1 MDFHFDLNFTEES
14 SSLPSTISLLF
25 FSFTFI
31 FSIFSLSLYILRL
44 RPWCNC
50 DLCRSYLSSAWSESF
65 PNLSDWYADLL
76 RRSPSA
82 TIHLHVLSNLVT
94 ANPDNVE
101 HILSSNFQNY
111 PKGQPF
117 SSLLGDLLGHGIFNV
132 DGDTWRFQRKMASLE
147 LGSVA
152 VRSHAF
158 EIVWAQIRTRLIP
171 VMSAAAMATAVDLQ
185 DVFRRFSFDV
195 ICRFSFGV
203 DPGCLRLSMPVSEFA
218 VAFDVAS
225 RVSAE
230 RAMGTWPVMW
240 RIKRALNLGSERR
253 LKEAI
258 KIVNGLA
265 EEVIRHRRQIG
276 FSGRNDL
283 LSRFMASTHDDRYLR
298 DIVVSFLLAGRDTVA
313 SALTSFFWLLAQHP
327 EVEAKI
333 LSESDRV
340 MGPDRDAAAS
350 FENLRDMHY
359 LHAAVYENMRLFPP
373 VQFDSKFAVDDDV
386 LPDGTFVHKGTRV
399 TYHPYAMGRMDRIW
413 GPDCLRFNP
422 DRWLNNGCFSPE
434 NPFKFPVFQAGLRV
448 CLGKELAVM
457 DIKSVAVALVRKFQI
472 RLDKPDRV
480 ARFAPGLTASWRGGL
495 PVRIQERTPN

>member
-1 MDFHFDLNFTEES
+1 M
-14 SSLPSTISLLF
+14 
-25 FSFTFI
+25 
-31 FSIFSLSLYILRL
+31 
-44 RPWCNC
+44 
-50 DLCRSYLSSAWSESF
+50 
-65 PNLSDWYADLL
+65 
-76 RRSPSA
+76 
-82 TIHLHVLSNLVT
+82 
-94 ANPDNVE
+94 
-101 HILSSNFQNY
+101 
-111 PKGQPF
+111 
-117 SSLLGDLLGHGIFNV
+117 
-132 DGDTWRFQRKMASLE
+132 
-147 LGSVA
+147 
-152 VRSHAF
+152 
-158 EIVWAQIRTRLIP
+158 
-171 VMSAAAMATAVDLQ
+171 
-185 DVFRRFSFDV
+185 
-195 ICRFSFGV
+195 
-203 DPGCLRLSMPVSEFA
+203 
-218 VAFDVAS
+218 
-225 RVSAE
+225 
-230 RAMGTWPVMW
+230 
-240 RIKRALNLGSERR
+240 
-253 LKEAI
+253 
-258 KIVNGLA
+258 
-265 EEVIRHRRQIG
+265 
-276 FSGRNDL
+276 
-283 LSRFMASTHDDRYLR
+283 
-298 DIVVSFLLAGRDTVA
+298 VSFLLAGRDTVA